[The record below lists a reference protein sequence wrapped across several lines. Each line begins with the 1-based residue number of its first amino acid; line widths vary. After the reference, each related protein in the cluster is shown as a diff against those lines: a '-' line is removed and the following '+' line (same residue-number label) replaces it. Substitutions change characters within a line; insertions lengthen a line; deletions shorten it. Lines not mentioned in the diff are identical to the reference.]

1 MRIMNRSKTQFSRL
15 LELDKRISQGQHP
28 NCLSFSIEW
37 EVSQKTVQRDI
48 DYLRDELK
56 APIEYDRKKKGF
68 YYTKDSWFLPS
79 ISVSE
84 GDLLAILVAERALE
98 QYRGTPIARELER
111 VFGKIS
117 DMLPDKIS
125 VRPELIFNKFSFTSP
140 PTRSIDANIWTT
152 VVRGLVN
159 QQVLRMSYKSIEKGT
174 ATQWQVE
181 PLHLANLQ
189 GEWYLFGKGVE
200 EEFVR
205 QFSIGRIEKVN
216 VTDKKFEMPA
226 DFNPKKF
233 LANTFGR
240 FAGNNRTHE
249 IRILFDKEVAPWI
262 LEKQWGPKQVIKTQ
276 KNGDLE
282 LIFSAAGMLEVFRWV
297 MAWGRWAKV
306 LAPCELKKMVADEIA
321 AMCNNR
327 P

>member
-1 MRIMNRSKTQFSRL
+1 MNRSKTQFSRL
-15 LELDKRISQGQHP
+15 LELDKRIRQGQHP
-28 NCLSFSIEW
+28 NCLSFSVEW

-56 APIEYDRKKKGF
+56 APIEYDREKKGF

-140 PTRSIDANIWTT
+140 PTRSIDTNIWAA

-159 QQVLRMSYKSIEKGT
+159 QQVLRMSYKSIEKQT
-174 ATQWQVE
+174 TTSWQVQ
-181 PLHLANLQ
+181 PFHMANLQ

-200 EEFVR
+200 EDFVR
-205 QFSIGRIEKVN
+205 QFSIGRIQKVN

-226 DFNPKKF
+226 DFDSKKF

-240 FAGNNRTHE
+240 FAGNNRTNG

-262 LEKQWGPKQVIKTQ
+262 LEKQWGPKQVIKSR

-282 LIFSAAGMLEVFRWV
+282 LTFCAAGVFEVFRWV

-306 LAPCELKKMVADEIA
+306 LAPTELKRMVDEEIA
-321 AMCNNR
+321 AMCKGR
-327 P
+327 K